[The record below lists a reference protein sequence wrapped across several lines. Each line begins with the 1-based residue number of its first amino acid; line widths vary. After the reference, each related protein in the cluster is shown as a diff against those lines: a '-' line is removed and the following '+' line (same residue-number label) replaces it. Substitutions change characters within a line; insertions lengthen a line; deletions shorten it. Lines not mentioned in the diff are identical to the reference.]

1 MSTAVKTH
9 DSVALTTATA
19 RTAPGQHPPANVP
32 LARAGGAGLKLRD
45 CCQSCARSKVRC
57 TKEKPACS
65 RCDTKGIACVYLRS
79 KRPGRIPGSGTRRAK
94 ASPPRDCTRASISPT
109 GHTTTAEDLVTNIL
123 LSPTSVITGSLLPDN
138 AAVQDGSFFDG
149 YDLTL
154 SPDMDFD
161 ADENVPFAW
170 DDCLD
175 VLATMNDPLYGN
187 LMDWDTTTTAL
198 PVNLQVDT
206 SRPEDMSGSDSG
218 PQSPTSRLLAST
230 HASYST
236 SSSSTS
242 ISSSSSLRP
251 MSLSRTATSTVQ
263 SANGHARSPS
273 KQQGALIPPSHKPN
287 PPVVCNCLEKALDLL
302 KAITKDPCAEGSL
315 GSGGPATQ
323 AILTKNKEVIQATLA
338 ILSCVSCLEDRLLIM
353 VLLLITMKMLPRY
366 ASAAALTSCTPT
378 ATNKAMESSPRD
390 SISLGNGAGNID
402 DRTEM
407 YPRQAKQHVLRELHL
422 VQRLITQLS
431 SRLKGLSSSG
441 EEIPLVSSKVQASI
455 KSSNPNKIVGR
466 DVLSDERAHSA
477 PGDTELMPLS
487 TRTLDLVENDVRKSL
502 SSLSAVVRNA
512 LKDS

>member
-1 MSTAVKTH
+1 
-9 DSVALTTATA
+9 
-19 RTAPGQHPPANVP
+19 
-32 LARAGGAGLKLRD
+32 GLKLRD

-79 KRPGRIPGSGTRRAK
+79 KRPGRIPGSGARRAK
-94 ASPPRDCTRASISPT
+94 ATPPSPRDCTRASISPT
-109 GHTTTAEDLVTNIL
+109 ADTTSTEDLVSNIL
-123 LSPTSVITGSLLPDN
+123 LSPISVINGSLLPDN

-175 VLATMNDPLYGN
+175 VLATMNDPLYGT

-198 PVNLQVDT
+198 PVSLQVDP
-206 SRPEDMSGSDSG
+206 SRPEDLSGSDSG

-230 HASYST
+230 HTSYSA

-242 ISSSSSLRP
+242 ISSLSSLRP
-251 MSLSRTATSTVQ
+251 MSLSRTATSTVP
-263 SANGHARSPS
+263 STNGHARSPS
-273 KQQGALIPPSHKPN
+273 KQQGALIPPSHKPT
-287 PPVVCNCLEKALDLL
+287 PRVVCNCLEKALDLL
-302 KAITKDPCAEGSL
+302 KAITKDPCAEMSL
-315 GSGGPATQ
+315 ASGGPATQ

-366 ASAAALTSCTPT
+366 ASAAALTSCASPT
-378 ATNKAMESSPRD
+378 TNKAMESSTHD

-431 SRLKGLSSSG
+431 SRLKGLSSSR
-441 EEIPLVSSKVQASI
+441 EEIFSVPPKAQASI
-455 KSSNPNKIVGR
+455 KPSNPNKIVR
-466 DVLSDERAHSA
+466 REVSNDERVHPT